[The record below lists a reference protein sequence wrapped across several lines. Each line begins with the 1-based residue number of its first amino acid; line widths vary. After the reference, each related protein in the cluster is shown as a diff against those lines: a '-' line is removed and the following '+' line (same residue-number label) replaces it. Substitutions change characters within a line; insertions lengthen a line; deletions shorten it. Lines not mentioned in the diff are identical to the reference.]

1 MITALSDKLQAYLLP
16 VANKIAKNR
25 YLQAMKDAFLI
36 SVPFTMFGSLVLA
49 LANIPY
55 MEKLMGADAVAA
67 FQSAI
72 GPIQN
77 VTFNLIAV
85 MVVLGIGYSLGK
97 HYELN
102 EIYTA
107 ICSLAGFL
115 IVTPIVELA
124 DGGNGFALNDLG
136 TMSIFTG
143 IIIAILCTEIY
154 RLIVKKNMVIHMP
167 DSVPPMVA
175 DSFLS
180 VIPVAVVLLVC
191 FAIQFLFAKT
201 SFGTLNGFVY
211 KMIQVPIS
219 KIGTSFPAT
228 MLAGALCNLFW
239 FFGLHGNSIVYNS
252 VLSPIFK
259 TMSLENLAAFQ
270 AHQSIPHIITE
281 EFAWYFGGFNGSF
294 IAYPILICIFLFF
307 RNKKEWKNL
316 GEVALIPGIFSIYE
330 PIVFGFPLMLNP
342 MLLIPMLLTPAVSC
356 AIGYIFMY
364 TGICPPCTGVSVPWT
379 TPMILSGII
388 TTNSLMGGVVQLIT
402 IVALT
407 ALWYVFLKMLYKQDE
422 KAVVK

>member
-239 FFGLHGNSIVYNS
+239 
-252 VLSPIFK
+252 
-259 TMSLENLAAFQ
+259 
-270 AHQSIPHIITE
+270 
-281 EFAWYFGGFNGSF
+281 YFGGFNGSF

>member
-175 DSFLS
+175 IL
-180 VIPVAVVLLVC
+180 
-191 FAIQFLFAKT
+191 
-201 SFGTLNGFVY
+201 
-211 KMIQVPIS
+211 
-219 KIGTSFPAT
+219 SFP
-228 MLAGALCNLFW
+228 LSRLQWCCWYALQFSS
-239 FFGLHGNSIVYNS
+239 FSQ
-252 VLSPIFK
+252 K
-259 TMSLENLAAFQ
+259 QALE
-270 AHQSIPHIITE
+270 P
-281 EFAWYFGGFNGSF
+281 
-294 IAYPILICIFLFF
+294 
-307 RNKKEWKNL
+307 
-316 GEVALIPGIFSIYE
+316 
-330 PIVFGFPLMLNP
+330 
-342 MLLIPMLLTPAVSC
+342 
-356 AIGYIFMY
+356 
-364 TGICPPCTGVSVPWT
+364 
-379 TPMILSGII
+379 
-388 TTNSLMGGVVQLIT
+388 
-402 IVALT
+402 
-407 ALWYVFLKMLYKQDE
+407 
-422 KAVVK
+422 

>member
-143 IIIAILCTEIY
+143 LIISILCTEI
-154 RLIVKKNMVIHMP
+154 
-167 DSVPPMVA
+167 
-175 DSFLS
+175 
-180 VIPVAVVLLVC
+180 
-191 FAIQFLFAKT
+191 
-201 SFGTLNGFVY
+201 
-211 KMIQVPIS
+211 
-219 KIGTSFPAT
+219 
-228 MLAGALCNLFW
+228 
-239 FFGLHGNSIVYNS
+239 
-252 VLSPIFK
+252 
-259 TMSLENLAAFQ
+259 
-270 AHQSIPHIITE
+270 
-281 EFAWYFGGFNGSF
+281 
-294 IAYPILICIFLFF
+294 
-307 RNKKEWKNL
+307 
-316 GEVALIPGIFSIYE
+316 
-330 PIVFGFPLMLNP
+330 
-342 MLLIPMLLTPAVSC
+342 
-356 AIGYIFMY
+356 
-364 TGICPPCTGVSVPWT
+364 
-379 TPMILSGII
+379 
-388 TTNSLMGGVVQLIT
+388 
-402 IVALT
+402 
-407 ALWYVFLKMLYKQDE
+407 
-422 KAVVK
+422 